1 VQQRNNVAL
10 QRQRVLG
17 YYLPRE
23 LCGDSQN
30 VVEDARSML
39 PLSLLPL
46 SVNEVTTY
54 RWTFDEDVWHYQAAG
69 IPAIGVWRQKL
80 SDFGEEKGIELLAES
95 ELAVSNL
102 LWAGGFT
109 GSEGRTF
116 RESLEDGR
124 EAIRLAS
131 DLQASCLVIYSG
143 ARGGHTCNHAYRLV
157 RDGLRQ
163 LAPLAE
169 EFGVDLAIEPM
180 HPGCAEDCT
189 FVTSLELVERLLD
202 DVPSS
207 RMKLV
212 FDTYH
217 LGHDPENLLHLST
230 LAERIA
236 VVHLGDGRCAPDRE
250 QDRCRL
256 GEGVIPLQQIVDTL
270 QAAGYEG
277 YYDLELIG
285 EEIEACDYFDLLEHS
300 KQACSQLLLRPTVI
314 DG

>member
-1 VQQRNNVAL
+1 
-10 QRQRVLG
+10 
-17 YYLPRE
+17 
-23 LCGDSQN
+23 
-30 VVEDARSML
+30 ML
-39 PLSLLPL
+39 PLSVLPL

-54 RWTFDEDVWHYQAAG
+54 RWTFDEDVWNYQAAG

-95 ELAVSNL
+95 ELGVSNL

-116 RESLEDGR
+116 RESVADAR
-124 EAIRLAS
+124 EAIQLAS
-131 DLQASCLVIYSG
+131 DLRASCVVIYSG
-143 ARGGHTCNHAYRLV
+143 ARGGHTCNHSYRLL
-157 RDGLRQ
+157 RDAMRQ

-180 HPGCAEDCT
+180 HPGCAEECT
-189 FVTSLELVERLLD
+189 FVTSLELVERLFE
-202 DVPSS
+202 DVPS
-207 RMKLV
+207 RRLKLV

-217 LGHDPENLLHLST
+217 LGHDPENLSQLAS

-236 VVHLGDGRCAPDRE
+236 VVHLGDGRSAPERE

-256 GEGVIPLQQIVDTL
+256 GEGSIPLQQIVDTL
-270 QAAGYEG
+270 QQAGYEG

-285 EEIEACDYFDLLEHS
+285 EEIEQCDYIELLEQS
-300 KQACSQLLLRPTVI
+300 KQYCSQLLLRHSVI